1 MEPLRPVKLR
11 DPVPPAV
18 DCGRDEQNEHLR
30 SRAWQDQEQR
40 VSTTYLLDHFGA
52 VAGYVTVC
60 MDSLP
65 LTRRERGL
73 AIRYK
78 YVSALKLAQL
88 GIDLRFQGRG
98 LGTRAV
104 GIVTRLAQRVGEQ
117 VGCRY
122 LTVDAQRDLVPWY
135 EAIGFKHNELRQQQ
149 RIAEALQHRRD
160 PEAIPVSMRLDLREP
175 GQ

>member
-11 DPVPPAV
+11 DPVPPIL
-18 DCGRDEQNEHLR
+18 DCGREEQNEHLR
-30 SRAWQDQEQR
+30 LRAWEDQEQR
-40 VSTTYLLDHFGA
+40 LSTTYLLDHFGE

-65 LTRRERGL
+65 LTRRERGFT
-73 AIRYK
+73 IRYQN
-78 YVSALKLAQL
+78 VSALKLAQL

-122 LTVDAQRDLVPWY
+122 LTIDAQRDLVTWY
-135 EAIGFKHNELRQQQ
+135 EGIGFKPNELRQQQ
-149 RIAEALQHRRD
+149 RIAEAIQHRRE

-175 GQ
+175 DP